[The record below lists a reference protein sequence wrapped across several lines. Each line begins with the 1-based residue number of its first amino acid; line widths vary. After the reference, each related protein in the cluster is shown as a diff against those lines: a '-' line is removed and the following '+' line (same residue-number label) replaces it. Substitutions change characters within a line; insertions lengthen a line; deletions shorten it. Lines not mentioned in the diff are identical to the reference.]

1 MKIHHLQSGFSL
13 VEVLVAITILLI
25 VVTGPMTIMSRA
37 NNSTAFATEQ
47 ATAFFL
53 AQEGLELAQKGRDD
67 LLLRY
72 WERQIN
78 GAGGITNPMTRFEL
92 AYPACFTPT
101 GCGLTINN
109 AAPALVTY
117 QACSGLNCLLYI
129 SISATVRSMYVHTAA
144 GNTAS
149 PYTRTITMQRINN
162 ASSGRVQEFQVTSTV
177 TWRTGSLI
185 AGQKVEL
192 VTYLANVYDTN

>member
-1 MKIHHLQSGFSL
+1 MKIRHTQSGFSL
-13 VEVLVAITILLI
+13 VEVLVAITLLLL
-25 VVTGPMTIMSRA
+25 VVTGPMTIISKA

-47 ATAFFL
+47 VNAFFL

-72 WERQIN
+72 FERQIN
-78 GAGGITNPMTRFEL
+78 GTGGLANPLVQFEL
-92 AYPACFTPT
+92 DYPGCFTAT
-101 GCGLTINN
+101 GCGLTINSP
-109 AAPALVTY
+109 AAAATAVVDQPCT
-117 QACSGLNCLLYI
+117 STSCLLYTNTT
-129 SISATVRSMYVHTAA
+129 SGTVRSVYTHTV
-144 GNTAS
+144 GIT
-149 PYTRTITMQRINN
+149 PTPFTRVVKIEKIMFGTK
-162 ASSGRVQEFQVTSTV
+162 VQEYKVTSTV